1 VMEGVVF
8 ALRDCLEEFKKAG
21 IKPSYITAGGGGARS
36 KIWRQIQAD
45 IFNLPVFTANNKESS
60 AYGASLIAAVG
71 TGVFPTVE
79 KACQEWVRKE
89 NQIIPNPKE
98 VETYEKIYRVYHSLY
113 PELKEDFHALSA
125 LENIPL

>member
-1 VMEGVVF
+1 MEGVVF

-45 IFNLPVFTANNKESS
+45 IFNLSVFTANTGESS

-71 TGVFPTVE
+71 IGIFPTAE
-79 KACQEWVRKE
+79 KACQKWIKKKNET
-89 NQIIPNPKE
+89 IPNLQE
-98 VETYEKIYRVYHSLY
+98 VELYEKVYQVYHNLY
-113 PELKEDFHALSA
+113 PKLKEDFHALSGV
-125 LENIPL
+125 ENIPS